1 MQDFSTSE
9 SRHDFTV
16 DGGRYYMPPL
26 DFADIATLSEFGTM
40 QGMEQAIAF
49 REFISSRAR
58 AYSSP
63 FWASLTRRKSAQAA
77 VDSLSIVQSTRLF
90 KEWIQSQGVGKFE
103 SLGESSGS
111 PS

>member
-16 DGGRYYMPPL
+16 DGGCYYMPPL
-26 DFADIATLSEFGTM
+26 DFDDIATISKFGTL
-40 QGMEQAIAF
+40 QGMEQAVAF
-49 REFISSRAR
+49 REFIASRAR
-58 AYSSP
+58 AYRAP
-63 FWASLTRRKSAQAA
+63 FWAWLTRQKSAKAA

-90 KEWIQSQGVGKFE
+90 KEWIQAQGVGKFD